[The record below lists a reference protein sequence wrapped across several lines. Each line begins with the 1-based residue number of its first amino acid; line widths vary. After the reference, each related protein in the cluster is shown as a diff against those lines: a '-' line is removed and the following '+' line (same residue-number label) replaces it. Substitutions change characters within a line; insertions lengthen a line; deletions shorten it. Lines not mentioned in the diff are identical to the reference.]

1 MKFLNSFLIF
11 LLAANLV
18 NSQEQRTIEIIQ
30 AGKSVRN
37 SKEFPGA
44 NILQRDDNLRVIL
57 FHDGA
62 RIESDLS
69 YYYFNENSFTANG
82 KVNFNQGDSLS
93 LTSDFLEYDGKSKK
107 AFAYGNVILTRPD
120 MRLETDTL
128 YLDRIKN
135 IAYYNSKGKIID
147 NENTLRSNSGTYYMG
162 PKKYIFKSNVT
173 IDNPEYNVDSEELE
187 YYTCLLYTSPSPR
200 D

>member
-11 LLAANLV
+11 LLAVNLV

-30 AGKSVRN
+30 AGKSIRN
-37 SKEFPGA
+37 SIEYPGA
-44 NILQRDDNLRVIL
+44 NILQRDDNFRVIL

-107 AFAYGNVILTRPD
+107 AFAYGNVILIRPD

-135 IAYYNSKGKIID
+135 IAYYNSRGKIID
-147 NENTLRSNSGTYYMG
+147 NENTLRSNSGTYFMG

-187 YYTCLLYTSPSPR
+187 YYTESN
-200 D
+200 

>member
-69 YYYFNENSFTANG
+69 YYYFN
-82 KVNFNQGDSLS
+82 
-93 LTSDFLEYDGKSKK
+93 
-107 AFAYGNVILTRPD
+107 
-120 MRLETDTL
+120 
-128 YLDRIKN
+128 
-135 IAYYNSKGKIID
+135 
-147 NENTLRSNSGTYYMG
+147 
-162 PKKYIFKSNVT
+162 
-173 IDNPEYNVDSEELE
+173 
-187 YYTCLLYTSPSPR
+187 
-200 D
+200 

>member
-11 LLAANLV
+11 LLAISV
-18 NSQEQRTIEIIQ
+18 VDSQEQRTIEIIQ
-30 AGKSVRN
+30 AGKSIRN
-37 SKEFPGA
+37 STEYPGA

-62 RIESDLS
+62 RIESDIS

-93 LTSDFLEYDGKSKK
+93 LTSDFLDYDGRSKK
-107 AFAYGNVILTRPD
+107 AFAYGNVILIRPD

-128 YLDRIKN
+128 YLDRVKN
-135 IAYYNSKGKIID
+135 IAYYNSRGKIID
-147 NENTLRSNSGTYYMG
+147 NENTLRSNSGTYFMG
-162 PKKYIFKSNVT
+162 PKK
-173 IDNPEYNVDSEELE
+173 
-187 YYTCLLYTSPSPR
+187 
-200 D
+200 